1 MVPEQPASAR
11 SATPA
16 PARRHAT
23 DPPPT
28 AVLPARAAAA
38 PAPGERIPSHYE
50 RCFGCGPVHPCGLH
64 LEVTAGDRLDVHA
77 TFLVTEHHQGAPGLA
92 HGGVLVTALDDT
104 LGALN
109 WMLAV
114 PAVTARLDTSF
125 RRPVP
130 VGSVLHLHA
139 EVVGVLGRM
148 VYCRGEGRLGGH
160 AGRVALTASAVF
172 MQVPLEHFVAN
183 GRPEDVAQAR
193 DDRQVGHF
201 LAHLEVNP

>member
-1 MVPEQPASAR
+1 MVPEQPAPAR
-11 SATPA
+11 SATRA
-16 PARRHAT
+16 PARRNAT

-28 AVLPARAAAA
+28 AVLPPRAPSA
-38 PAPGERIPSHYE
+38 PAVGERIPSHYE
-50 RCFGCGPVHPCGLH
+50 RCFGCGPVHSCGLH
-64 LEVTAGDRLDVHA
+64 LQVTAGAGLDVHA
-77 TFLVTEHHQGAPGLA
+77 TFVVAEHHQGAPGLA

-114 PAVTARLDTSF
+114 PAVTARLDTRF

-130 VGSVLHLHA
+130 VGSVLHLYA
-139 EVVGVLGRM
+139 EVVGVAGRV
-148 VYCRGEGRLGGH
+148 VYCRGDGRLGGPT
-160 AGRVALTASAVF
+160 GPVALAASAVF

-183 GRPEDVAQAR
+183 GRPEDVARAR
-193 DDRQVGHF
+193 DDRQVGNF

>member
-1 MVPEQPASAR
+1 
-11 SATPA
+11 
-16 PARRHAT
+16 
-23 DPPPT
+23 
-28 AVLPARAAAA
+28 
-38 PAPGERIPSHYE
+38 
-50 RCFGCGPVHPCGLH
+50 
-64 LEVTAGDRLDVHA
+64 VTAGDRLDVHA